1 METLNKDQSITPSTK
16 QLLDLEDVRAITG
29 FSATTIYKHVKGGI
43 FPQPKKCGRST
54 RWRLADIQAYIN
66 S

>member
-1 METLNKDQSITPSTK
+1 METLNKDQSITPTTK
-16 QLLDLEDVRAITG
+16 QLLDLEDVRVITG
-29 FSATTIYKHVKGGI
+29 FSATTIYKHVRDGI